1 MTIPLEI
8 VLVEDHDDLR
18 RVTAVLLAER
28 GHHVVGLSS
37 AEEVDD
43 SILLPKPD
51 VFILDLNLPGE
62 DGLTLAKRIRNAQP
76 RVGIVLTTVRSEL
89 RDRLDGYESG
99 ADIYL
104 PKPTD
109 FEELTAA
116 VEALGRRVRDPLGLG
131 SLTVTAENETSEED
145 HKVAQAELFER
156 PVGLSRI
163 EASRVVSPELPAVTV
178 DLPGLQLLGDRRAEP
193 LTDSESRLL
202 CALARAHGRQLERW
216 QVAAA
221 LGQKEDFSKASLEM
235 RVGRLRKKLVAVSGE
250 PRPLRALRGAGYR
263 LCLRVTVID

>member
-1 MTIPLEI
+1 VTTPLQI

-18 RVTAVLLAER
+18 RVTLVLLSER

-76 RVGIVLTTVRSEL
+76 RVGIVLTTVRSAL
-89 RDRLDGYESG
+89 RERLDGYDSG

-131 SLTVTAENETSEED
+131 TLMTENDVSKED
-145 HKVAQAELFER
+145 YGLAQAELFDR

-163 EASRVVSPELPAVTV
+163 EASRVVSPELPVVTV
-178 DLPGLQLLGDRRAEP
+178 DLPGLQLLGDKRAEP
-193 LTDSESRLL
+193 LSESESRLL
-202 CALARAHGRQLERW
+202 CALARTHGRQLERW

>member
-1 MTIPLEI
+1 MTLPLEL

-18 RVTAVLLAER
+18 LVTAVLLAER
-28 GHHVVGLSS
+28 GHRVVSLSS

-62 DGLTLAKRIRNAQP
+62 DGLTLAKRIRLAQP
-76 RVGIVLTTVRSEL
+76 RVGIILTTVRREL
-89 RDRLDGYESG
+89 RDRLNGYESG

-116 VEALGRRVRDPLGLG
+116 VEALGRRVRDPLGVG
-131 SLTVTAENETSEED
+131 TLTETPEAVPQPIEAR
-145 HKVAQAELFER
+145 AQGELFGR
-156 PVGLSRI
+156 PVGLSKI
-163 EASRVVSPELPAVTV
+163 EAGVVASPELPVVTV
-178 DLPGLQLLGDRRAEP
+178 DLPGLQLLGEKRAEP
-193 LTDSESRLL
+193 LSEPESRLL

-221 LGQKEDFSKASLEM
+221 LGQGEDFSKASLEM

-250 PRPLRALRGAGYR
+250 PRPLRALRGTGYR

>member
-62 DGLTLAKRIRNAQP
+62 DGLDLAKRIRSAQP
-76 RVGIVLTTVRSEL
+76 RVGIILTTVRSEL

-131 SLTVTAENETSEED
+131 ALTAENETSEED
-145 HKVAQAELFER
+145 HKVTQAELFDR
-156 PVGLSRI
+156 PAGLSRI
-163 EASRVVSPELPAVTV
+163 EACRVAAAELPVVTV

-193 LTDSESRLL
+193 LSDSESRLL